1 MPLWGRQDTNDG
13 ASKPKFLTSAEKQNV
28 YGVDASA
35 SREEAMLGENRAKGI
50 DTPGWVKYVTY
61 EDAQGNTRHKTEVLV
76 AMSSIT
82 GDASDDSVVA
92 DD

>member
-1 MPLWGRQDTNDG
+1 MALWGNVDNNDG
-13 ASKPKFLTSAEKQNV
+13 TSKPKFLSSDEKENV

-35 SREEAMLGENRAKGI
+35 SREEAMLPENRAKGI

-61 EDAQGNTRHKTEVLV
+61 TDSEGNTRHKSEVLV